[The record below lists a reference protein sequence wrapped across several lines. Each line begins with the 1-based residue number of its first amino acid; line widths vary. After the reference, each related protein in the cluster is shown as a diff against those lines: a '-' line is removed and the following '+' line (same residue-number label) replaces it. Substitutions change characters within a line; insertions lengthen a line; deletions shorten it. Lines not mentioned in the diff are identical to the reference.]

1 MAWPKSKIKFK
12 ITWIFKKNILYHSIK
27 RMEKERCRSAWVV
40 KTKRRRWKKPPLC
53 SSSGMIPMW
62 CVYLSS
68 RLVWLVTKMM
78 TIGPENMDHENNDPA
93 AGQASIPAILFW
105 EQNIPKLPNIQ
116 DVYCCTSTLH
126 CQTPLWCALLLS
138 SEAPL
143 PAYAKVLTSGKKKKQ
158 LSFSASSKFAKRFNN
173 RPEI

>member
-1 MAWPKSKIKFK
+1 
-12 ITWIFKKNILYHSIK
+12 
-27 RMEKERCRSAWVV
+27 MEKERCRSAWVV

-78 TIGPENMDHENNDPA
+78 TIGPENMDHENSDPA

-138 SEAPL
+138 SQAPL
-143 PAYAKVLTSGKKKKQ
+143 PTYAKVLTSGKKKKKQ

>member
-1 MAWPKSKIKFK
+1 MSLQLSKPSSNFPTEKHSRTSMIWPLTYPYPS
-12 ITWIFKKNILYHSIK
+12 
-27 RMEKERCRSAWVV
+27 
-40 KTKRRRWKKPPLC
+40 PLC

-93 AGQASIPAILFW
+93 VGQASIPAILFW